1 MHINSLSCRPVL
13 GVMMV
18 FTLIFLSQ
26 APAANA
32 QAPLEKR
39 VISEGTAND
48 TTTTIIA
55 PVGRLTPGKYGW
67 TDLMEA
73 TLNGD
78 EAAVKRFLAQ
88 GADVNA
94 RDDAGTTAL
103 MLAAY
108 EGHAAIVRLLLDSG
122 ADVNFVDEN
131 GRTALGNA
139 VDRGHPE
146 IAHLLLD
153 SGADPNAHVSE
164 DTSVLEDASQGGLL
178 SIVRDL
184 IDKGVDLQQY
194 GGPALIGASW
204 KGHTEIVTLLLA
216 NDADVNFT
224 NKHGTTALHLAAKEG
239 HCAIVSA
246 LIDKG
251 ADLKRYGGTALL
263 GTVSKGHVETAQ
275 LLLANGVDANP
286 MDRYGKTALMY
297 AAANGSIAM
306 MKALLAGGAD
316 VNAKY
321 HQGRTPLSFAAQK
334 GHESAVTFLLEH
346 GAQEDAMHIA
356 MVYADIAGHTT
367 IVKTL
372 LESQP
377 IERKP
382 LSLIFFQQHDRGCD
396 LNLWDPVTRKI
407 RTVVS
412 FQSCPRHQDVFVS
425 DFRDTIVIAKGETIQ
440 EIVFRPEV
448 IRKPPVRLPFKIG
461 EAYVDGKPRRNS
473 LYRAGY
479 LEDGR
484 LAVVKESSLPFE
496 DSYNYL
502 YALEGN
508 EWAFLGVKY
517 CYRYRDYECSF
528 HSLNGRRFTTWRDD
542 SEAWHPMLHVN
553 PFVVA
558 RGTVGH
564 PDPGLDLP
572 GKRGMRF
579 ITFRFNNHQ
588 STLFYSAEEGE
599 LGVPYLYTSSLHL
612 QTYRDTRP
620 VELCAPCRT
629 SIGHKY
635 LLFKGG
641 NGLKL
646 IDLETGE
653 QLLSTLKYAMWVH

>member
-1 MHINSLSCRPVL
+1 MHITSLCCRPIL
-13 GVMMV
+13 GAMV
-18 FTLIFLSQ
+18 FTLFSLSQ
-26 APAANA
+26 APAAQA
-32 QAPLEKR
+32 QTPPEKR
-39 VISEGTAND
+39 VISEGTSNE
-48 TTTTIIA
+48 TTTTIMV

-67 TDLMEA
+67 TELMEA

-78 EAAVKRFLAQ
+78 EAAVKRLLAQ
-88 GADVNA
+88 GVGVNA

-103 MLAAY
+103 MLAA
-108 EGHAAIVRLLLDSG
+108 EGHAAIARLLLDSG
-122 ADVNFVDEN
+122 AQVNVVDEN

-139 VDRGHPE
+139 VDRGHPA
-146 IAHLLLD
+146 IAQLLLD

-164 DTSVLEDASQGGLL
+164 GTSVLEDASRGGFL

-184 IDKGVDLQQY
+184 IDKGVDLPRY
-194 GGPALIGASW
+194 GGPALLGASW

-216 NDADVNFT
+216 QGADVNFT
-224 NKHGTTALHLAAKEG
+224 SKHGTTALHLAAKEG
-239 HCAIVSA
+239 HRAIVSA

-251 ADLKRYGGTALL
+251 VDLRRYGGRALL
-263 GTVSKGHVETAQ
+263 AAVSKGHVEPAQ
-275 LLLANGVDANP
+275 LLLANGVDARP
-286 MDRYGKTALMY
+286 KDRDDKTALMY

-306 MKALLAGGAD
+306 IQALLARGAV

-321 HQGRTPLSFAAQK
+321 HGGRTPLSFAARK
-334 GHESAVTFLLEH
+334 GHDSAVKFLLEH
-346 GAQEDAMHIA
+346 GAQEDATHIP
-356 MVYADIAGHTT
+356 MVYADLAGHTT

-372 LESQP
+372 LKSQP

-382 LSLIFFQQHDRGCD
+382 PGLIFFQNHDCGCD
-396 LNLWDPVTRKI
+396 LNLWDPVTQKI
-407 RTVVS
+407 RTALS
-412 FQSCPRHQDVFVS
+412 FQSCPEHEDVFVS
-425 DFRDTIVIAKGETIQ
+425 DFRDTIFIARGETIQ
-440 EIVFRPEV
+440 EIVLRPEV
-448 IRKPPVRLPFKIG
+448 IKKSPFKLPFKIG
-461 EAYVDGKPRRNS
+461 EVHVDGKTRWNS

-479 LEDGR
+479 LGDGR

-508 EWAFLGVKY
+508 EWALLGVTY
-517 CYRYRDYECSF
+517 CHRYHDYECSF

-542 SEAWHPMLHVN
+542 SEAWHPMLYLN
-553 PFVVA
+553 PFVIA
-558 RGTVGH
+558 RGIVK
-564 PDPGLDLP
+564 DSKKGLDVP
-572 GKRGMRF
+572 GQRGMRF
-579 ITFRFNNHQ
+579 ITFRFHNHE

-612 QTYRDTRP
+612 QTYRDTRT
-620 VELCAPCRT
+620 VELCAPCET

-653 QLLSTLKYAMWVH
+653 QLLGTLEYATWVH